1 MINISNVL
9 IMKILKKIEN
19 MKRLFK
25 KFWDSYKEVMA
36 MYGEAMTMS
45 RSM

>member
-1 MINISNVL
+1 MKKL
-9 IMKILKKIEN
+9 IKKI
-19 MKRLFK
+19 
-25 KFWDSYKEVMA
+25 WDSYKEVMA